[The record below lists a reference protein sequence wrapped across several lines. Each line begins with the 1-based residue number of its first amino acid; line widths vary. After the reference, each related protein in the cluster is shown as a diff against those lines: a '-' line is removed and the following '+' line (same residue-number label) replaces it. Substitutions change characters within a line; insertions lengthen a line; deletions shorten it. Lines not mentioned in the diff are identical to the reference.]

1 MIAAGAPRHGE
12 RIMTIFEFAGH
23 TLDLNQGRLR
33 SGAGDVALRPKS
45 LALLT
50 YFVRNPGRVIAKDEL
65 VQAVWPDTFVSDDS
79 LSQCLKDIRGVLGS
93 EAVGFIRTVPR
104 RGYVLDENRLR
115 AVGRGDAAPLPPADQ
130 PQPDKPSI
138 AVLPFGTAVGDQ
150 DWFSDGI
157 VEDIT
162 TALARSRRL
171 RVVSKNYSFA
181 FKGRAM
187 RGDEIARE
195 LRVRHLLEGSVRLA
209 GQRVRVSTRL
219 IEAETGD
226 LLWAERFDRDMA
238 DIFAIQ
244 DEITEAV
251 VRQLETELL
260 AEEKAAI
267 RQARTANIEAY
278 HYELR
283 GRQLTSAL
291 TKSNLLVA
299 RRMFAKAVELDPLYA
314 RAHASMVI
322 CDCYLRD
329 WHGHAVPA
337 EAILPIAEKAL
348 DLDPSLPEAYIAY
361 GFALFGAEKYDEA
374 ERAYRQ
380 ALSLDPNSYEA
391 NFFFASTIVRF
402 RNDREKMV
410 SLFRLAAR
418 LRPDDYVSPM
428 MITGFLPRGDPER
441 PDWAKLCV
449 ERAERAVRLHSE
461 DAAPMHRA
469 AFAFAHLGE
478 EDKAH
483 AWLARALAIDP
494 DEFIAQV
501 NAAGIHALFG
511 EVEEALYYLGQAARK
526 VPRNTI
532 DMLRNDADFDAIR
545 DDPRFS
551 QILPPREG

>member
-1 MIAAGAPRHGE
+1 MAG
-12 RIMTIFEFAGH
+12 RIMAVFEFACH
-23 TLDLNQGRLR
+23 TLDLDQGRLR
-33 SGAGDVALRPKS
+33 NVAGDVALRPKS
-45 LALLT
+45 LLLLT
-50 YFVRNPGRVIAKDEL
+50 YFVQNPGRVIAKDEL
-65 VQAVWPDTFVSDDS
+65 VQAVWPNTFVSDDS
-79 LSQCLKDIRGVLGS
+79 LSQCLKDIRASLGS
-93 EAVGFIRTVPR
+93 DAEGLIRTIPR
-104 RGYVLDENRLR
+104 RGYVLDEARLR
-115 AVGRGDAAPLPPADQ
+115 AAGGNDVAAAAGQADAER
-130 PQPDKPSI
+130 PSI
-138 AVLPFGTAVGDQ
+138 AVLPFETPGTGQ
-150 DWFSDGI
+150 EWFSDGI

-181 FKGRAM
+181 FKGRGI

-195 LRVRHLLEGSVRLA
+195 LRVRHLLEGSVRLS

-219 IEAETGD
+219 IEAEGGE

-238 DIFAIQ
+238 DIFTIQ

-251 VRQLETELL
+251 VKQLETELL
-260 AEEKAAI
+260 AEEKQAI

-283 GRQLTSAL
+283 GRQLVSTL
-291 TKSNLLVA
+291 TKPNLLLA
-299 RRMFAKAVELDPLYA
+299 RRMFAKAAELDPLYA

-329 WHGHAVPA
+329 WHGHAVSS
-337 EAILPIAEKAL
+337 EAILPTAEKAL
-348 DLDPSLPEAYIAY
+348 DLDPGLPEAYIAY
-361 GFALFGAEKYDEA
+361 GFALFGSEQHDEA

-428 MITGFLPRGDPER
+428 MICGFLPKDNPER
-441 PDWAKLCV
+441 LDWARLCV
-449 ERAERAVRLHSE
+449 ERAERAARLHPE
-461 DAAPMHRA
+461 DASPLHRG
-469 AFAFAHLGE
+469 AFAFACLGDRE
-478 EDKAH
+478 QALS
-483 AWLARALAIDP
+483 WLARALAIDP

-501 NAAGIHALFG
+501 NAAGIYARFG
-511 EVEEALYYLGQAARK
+511 EAEEALHYIARAARN
-526 VPRNTI
+526 VPQNTI
-532 DMLRNDADFDAIR
+532 EMLRNDADFDALR
-545 DDPRFS
+545 DDPRFV
-551 QILPPREG
+551 QILRPRDG

>member
-1 MIAAGAPRHGE
+1 MAV
-12 RIMTIFEFAGH
+12 FEFAGH

-33 SGAGDVALRPKS
+33 NAAGDVALRPKS
-45 LALLT
+45 LSLLT

-79 LSQCLKDIRGVLGS
+79 LSQCLKDIRNALGA
-93 EAVGFIRTVPR
+93 EAEGLIRTIPR
-104 RGYVLDENRLR
+104 RGYVLDEERLHTI
-115 AVGRGDAAPLPPADQ
+115 GQHEEAPLPPADQ
-130 PQPDKPSI
+130 PNKPSI
-138 AVLPFGTAVGDQ
+138 AVLPFETAGSDR

-157 VEDIT
+157 AEDIT

-181 FKGRAM
+181 FKGRSM
-187 RGDEIARE
+187 RGNEIARE
-195 LRVRHLLEGSVRLA
+195 LRVRHLLEGSVRLV
-209 GQRVRVSTRL
+209 GQRVRISTRL
-219 IEAETGD
+219 IEAQTGD

-244 DEITEAV
+244 DEITDAV
-251 VRQLETELL
+251 VHQLETELL

-283 GRQLTSAL
+283 GRQLISAL
-291 TKSNLLVA
+291 TKFNLLLA
-299 RRMFAKAVELDPLYA
+299 RRMFAKAAELDPSYA

-329 WHGHAVPA
+329 WHGDAVPA
-337 EAILPIAEKAL
+337 DVILPIAEKAL

-361 GFALFGAEKYDEA
+361 GFALFGNERYDEA

-380 ALSLDPNSYEA
+380 ALALDPNSYEA

-402 RNDREKMV
+402 RNDRKRMV
-410 SLFRLAAR
+410 SLFRVAAR

-428 MITGFLPRGDPER
+428 MIAGFLPKGDPER
-441 PDWAKLCV
+441 PDWARLCV
-449 ERAERAVRLHSE
+449 ERAERAARLHPE
-461 DAAPMHRA
+461 DASPMHRA

-478 EDKAH
+478 KDKAH

-494 DEFIAQV
+494 DDFIAQV

-511 EVEEALYYLGQAARK
+511 EVEEALHYVAQAARK
-526 VPRNTI
+526 VPQNTI

-551 QILPPREG
+551 EILRPRDS